1 MELRVLKYFLT
12 VAEKESITKAAE
24 SLYITQPTLS
34 RQLMDLE
41 EEVGKKLFIR
51 GKKIILTEE
60 GLLLRKRAEEI
71 FSLVDKTT
79 MEISNSDDIINGDIH
94 IGTGDSNLISP
105 ILRKAKKLQDDYPNI
120 KYHFY
125 SGNLDFIMEKLD
137 NGLIDFGVIFGDLNK
152 EKYNFIEF
160 DEKETLGIIT
170 SKNSNLAKVEQI
182 SLKHLN
188 DEPIIISS
196 QVITNSFFIKLFEDN
211 KISPKITSTYNLL
224 YTAAILA
231 KEKLGISLG
240 FNPFFDKTEDELL
253 IFKPLNPKVEIQM
266 YLIWKKE
273 QIFSRASQ
281 KFLDAMKK
289 NY

>member
-125 SGNLDFIMEKLD
+125 SGNLDFIMEKLE
-137 NGLIDFGVIFGDLNK
+137 NGLIDFGIVFGNLDK
-152 EKYNFIEF
+152 KKYDFIQF
-160 DEKETLGIIT
+160 DKKETLGIIT
-170 SKNSNLAKVEQI
+170 NKNSNLSKIKQI
-182 SLKHLN
+182 SLKDLN
-188 DEPIIISS
+188 NEPIIISS
-196 QVITNSFFIKLFEDN
+196 QDIVNSFFIKLFEDSGI
-211 KISPKITSTYNLL
+211 KPKITATYNLL
-224 YTAAILA
+224 YSANILA
-231 KEKLGISLG
+231 RANIGNALA
-240 FNPFFDKTEDELL
+240 FNPFLDKTEDEAF
-253 IFKPLNPKVEIQM
+253 IFKPLYPKVEIDM
-266 YLIWKKE
+266 FLIWKKG
-273 QIFSRASQ
+273 QVFSRASK
-281 KFLDAMKK
+281 KFLDTMK
-289 NY
+289 NL

>member
-34 RQLMDLE
+34 RQLIDLE

-125 SGNLDFIMEKLD
+125 SGNLDFIMEKLE
-137 NGLIDFGVIFGDLNK
+137 NGLIDFGIVFGNLDK
-152 EKYNFIEF
+152 KKYDFIQF
-160 DEKETLGIIT
+160 DKKETLGIIT
-170 SKNSNLAKVEQI
+170 NKNSNLSKIKQI
-182 SLKHLN
+182 SLKDLN
-188 DEPIIISS
+188 NEPIIISS
-196 QVITNSFFIKLFEDN
+196 QDIVNSFFIKLFEDSGI
-211 KISPKITSTYNLL
+211 KPKITATYNLL
-224 YTAAILA
+224 YSANILA
-231 KEKLGISLG
+231 RANIGNALA
-240 FNPFFDKTEDELL
+240 FNPFLDKTEDEAF
-253 IFKPLNPKVEIQM
+253 IFKPLYPKVEIDM
-266 YLIWKKE
+266 FLIWKKG
-273 QIFSRASQ
+273 QVFSRASK
-281 KFLDAMKK
+281 KFLDTMK
-289 NY
+289 NL